1 MHNSQLVCVCDAVPP
16 RLAWRPI
23 SARAR
28 PVTAKVWWDVAYGAR
43 TSDVLTVLASQE
55 GERLTVADIVAV
67 LRDRAFALLVVL
79 LGLPNCLPMPPPIPL
94 VCGLLLLLVAIQI
107 AAGMSAPW
115 LPRRLLGQ
123 SIRQSDVKR
132 AVTRAVPIL
141 KRLERWSRPRLS
153 VFETAIGMRG
163 MGVALLALA
172 LALIVAAPL
181 IGQIPLGLAVCL
193 VGLGL
198 VERDGIVVLAGLGVG
213 LFGVAINAGFAYAV
227 IAGIAGYSTCRGF
240 SGPASTGA
248 KLLQAVA
255 DLVGPEAL
263 QPAEGAVQAV
273 EVVVR
278 DAADRGDRARVLV
291 VELLHDVVNL
301 AALVGQADPHGAAVG
316 LRPGVVQVAGFH
328 KFLHVVRDVGAE
340 VVAPRPQ
347 LARGELAVA
356 DVVQQQRLDAVDVL
370 PPRRS
375 NSSLMTSRRRR
386 CRRSTRWRASR

>member
-1 MHNSQLVCVCDAVPP
+1 MRDGPKKAGGHE
-16 RLAWRPI
+16 RGLAQPAF
-23 SARAR
+23 SDRAR
-28 PVTAKVWWDVAYGAR
+28 CKSVKVGRDVSYGAR

-94 VCGLLLLLVAIQI
+94 VCGLLLLLVAMQI

-132 AVTRAVPIL
+132 AVSRAVPIL
-141 KRLERWSRPRLS
+141 RRLERWSRPRLS

-198 VERDGIVVLAGLGVG
+198 VERDGIVVLAGLAVG

-227 IAGIAGYSTCRGF
+227 VAGIAG
-240 SGPASTGA
+240 
-248 KLLQAVA
+248 
-255 DLVGPEAL
+255 
-263 QPAEGAVQAV
+263 
-273 EVVVR
+273 
-278 DAADRGDRARVLV
+278 
-291 VELLHDVVNL
+291 LLHL
-301 AALVGQADPHGAAVG
+301 
-316 LRPGVVQVAGFH
+316 
-328 KFLHVVRDVGAE
+328 
-340 VVAPRPQ
+340 
-347 LARGELAVA
+347 
-356 DVVQQQRLDAVDVL
+356 
-370 PPRRS
+370 
-375 NSSLMTSRRRR
+375 
-386 CRRSTRWRASR
+386 

>member
-1 MHNSQLVCVCDAVPP
+1 MFRRDEIRRH
-16 RLAWRPI
+16 RLQPL
-23 SARAR
+23 ARAAISDR
-28 PVTAKVWWDVAYGAR
+28 ARAKTAKVGQDVSYGAR

-123 SIRQSDVKR
+123 SIKQSDVKR

-141 KRLERWSRPRLS
+141 RRLERWSRPRLS

-198 VERDGIVVLAGLGVG
+198 VERDGIVVLAGLAVG

-227 IAGIAGYSTCRGF
+227 IAGIAG
-240 SGPASTGA
+240 
-248 KLLQAVA
+248 
-255 DLVGPEAL
+255 
-263 QPAEGAVQAV
+263 
-273 EVVVR
+273 
-278 DAADRGDRARVLV
+278 
-291 VELLHDVVNL
+291 LLHL
-301 AALVGQADPHGAAVG
+301 
-316 LRPGVVQVAGFH
+316 
-328 KFLHVVRDVGAE
+328 
-340 VVAPRPQ
+340 
-347 LARGELAVA
+347 
-356 DVVQQQRLDAVDVL
+356 
-370 PPRRS
+370 
-375 NSSLMTSRRRR
+375 
-386 CRRSTRWRASR
+386 